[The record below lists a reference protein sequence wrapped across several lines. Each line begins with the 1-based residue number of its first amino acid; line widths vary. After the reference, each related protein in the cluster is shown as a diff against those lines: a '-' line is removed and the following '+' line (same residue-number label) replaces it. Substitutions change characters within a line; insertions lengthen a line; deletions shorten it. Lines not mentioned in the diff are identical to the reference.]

1 MQLLA
6 EIALEIRNC
15 LLLKEVLFWI
25 FLFFFFAGWGG
36 RGRVGWGGGGR
47 VGWGGRGGFMPCVY
61 TVHDFCHQRFRLFG
75 FVCNKAPVSKHFYLA
90 DLTSVVNCV

>member
-25 FLFFFFAGWGG
+25 FLFCG
-36 RGRVGWGGGGR
+36 VGGGGGVR
-47 VGWGGRGGFMPCVY
+47 GGRGGFLPCGY
-61 TVHDFCHQRFRLFG
+61 TVHGFCHQRFRLFG
-75 FVCNKAPVSKHFYLA
+75 FVCNKAPVSKHFYFA
-90 DLTSVVNCV
+90 DLTSVVDCV